1 MIMGHLEA
9 LLIHLPIQVMNGAI
23 SKTTIA
29 KISSQCMKE
38 SKLECLNLEFS
49 SQYINF
55 NYLNN
60 RGQFSCFFLL
70 NIYTL

>member
-1 MIMGHLEA
+1 MGHLEA

-55 NYLNN
+55 N
-60 RGQFSCFFLL
+60 
-70 NIYTL
+70 

>member
-1 MIMGHLEA
+1 MGHLEA

-60 RGQFSCFFLL
+60 SQFSCFNNF
-70 NIYTL
+70 